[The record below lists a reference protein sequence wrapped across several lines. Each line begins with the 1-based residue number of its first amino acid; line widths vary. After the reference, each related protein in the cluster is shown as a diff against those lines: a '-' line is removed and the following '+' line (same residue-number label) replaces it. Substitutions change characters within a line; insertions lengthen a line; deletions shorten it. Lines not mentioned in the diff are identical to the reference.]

1 MNAAERTRLETL
13 DGRLVDAEVA
23 ITSAQETLSRVLNV
37 VAASVVDEAQSAA
50 AEPVTGE
57 WVTVRPD
64 DPRIVDGSRVRLGGV
79 EGTASCLAT
88 SLACHVDV
96 RSPSA
101 WVVRNTSGPDVE
113 LWVPA
118 EVTLPLPDGP
128 GVFWGR
134 VERDHETY
142 VGWVLRAPVV
152 SQLAFVSPV
161 IIRGAFWHGSEH
173 VTRLPVPDAE
183 LEALR

>member
-1 MNAAERTRLETL
+1 MNYNEN
-13 DGRLVDAEVA
+13 G
-23 ITSAQETLSRVLNV
+23 
-37 VAASVVDEAQSAA
+37 
-50 AEPVTGE
+50 G

-64 DPRIVDGSRVRLGGV
+64 DPRIVDGSRVRLNGDA
-79 EGTASCLAT
+79 GTAIVSPAL
-88 SLACHVDV
+88 LACQIDGL
-96 RSPSA
+96 SPSA
-101 WVVRNTSGPDVE
+101 WFVRDANGPDVE

-118 EVTLPLPDGP
+118 EVTLPLPTEP

-134 VERDHETY
+134 VKHKDETY